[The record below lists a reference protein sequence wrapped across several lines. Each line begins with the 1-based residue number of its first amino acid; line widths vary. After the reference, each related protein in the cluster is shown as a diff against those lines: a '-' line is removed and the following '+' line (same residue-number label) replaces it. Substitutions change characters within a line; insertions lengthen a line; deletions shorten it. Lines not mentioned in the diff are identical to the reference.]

1 MRRSP
6 HPFTLRQL
14 QYALTVAETRS
25 FRQAASL
32 CAVSQPSLSAQLAQL
47 ERALGVPL
55 FERTKRRVLPELA
68 GAPVLLLD
76 DGHCF
81 REQALSWCTRAHL
94 EELDYRATSLPTL
107 AQMVADGAGI
117 TLLPALA
124 VPTET
129 QRRSLRVRPFA
140 APVPGRTI

>member
-1 MRRSP
+1 MR
-6 HPFTLRQL
+6 
-14 QYALTVAETRS
+14 
-25 FRQAASL
+25 
-32 CAVSQPSLSAQLAQL
+32 
-47 ERALGVPL
+47 
-55 FERTKRRVLPELA
+55 ELH

-124 VPTET
+124 IPTGDPAALAPRSPV
-129 QRRSLRVRPFA
+129 RRPGSRPDDRARLAPEHAPGAGATRGRGDDHRGVRAA
-140 APVPGRTI
+140 APQHAPPVAA